1 MKAED
6 SDSLAE
12 GYLLLLD
19 FPSYIVRKAGGGL
32 LPLYRY
38 WIPGIRQWL
47 LGREGTSKG
56 RQELNKRK
64 VQGNS

>member
-1 MKAED
+1 MKVED

-12 GYLLLLD
+12 GCLLLLD
-19 FPSYIVRKAGGGL
+19 CPPYVVRKAGGGL
-32 LPLYRY
+32 LPLYRN

-56 RQELNKRK
+56 RQELDKRK